1 MPILTGTASWT
12 DPTLI
17 ACGRFYPPAIR
28 TAEARLRYYATQFP
42 ITEVDA
48 SYYALP
54 DPATAYLWDRRTPD
68 DFVFDIKAFRLFTG
82 HGATP
87 QALPADIRRELDTDD
102 GATLYDHHLPGE
114 LRDELWR
121 RFTLALEP
129 LRASGKLG
137 TVLCQFA
144 PWVTAD
150 KRGHVRVADCVARL
164 EGVDTAVE
172 FRHQSWFAGAQA
184 DATLAFER
192 ELGAVH
198 VVVDSPQGADNS
210 VPAVWASTRDDIAVV
225 RLHGRNE
232 AAWNKKGIAASSGRF
247 IYEYSDE
254 EADALAKQIAALA
267 KRVAET
273 HVLLN
278 TNYQDQGVNNARRL
292 GAALGKIA
300 GA

>member
-1 MPILTGTASWT
+1 MRILTGTASWT

-17 ACGRFYPPAIR
+17 ACGRFYPSAIR
-28 TAEARLRYYATQFP
+28 SADARLRYYATQFP
-42 ITEVDA
+42 ITEVDS

-54 DPATAYLWDRRTPD
+54 DAATAYLWAQRTPD

-87 QALPADIRRELDTDD
+87 DALPADIRREIITDD
-102 GATLYDHHLPGE
+102 GVKLYDHHLPAE

-144 PWVTAD
+144 PWVTSD
-150 KRGHVRVADCVARL
+150 RRGHARVADCLTRL

-172 FRHQSWFAGAQA
+172 FRHQSWFAGTQA
-184 DATLAFER
+184 AATLAFER

-210 VPAVWASTRDDIAVV
+210 VPAVWETTREDIAVV
-225 RLHGRNE
+225 RLHGRNA
-232 AAWNKKGIAASSGRF
+232 AAWNRRGIAASSGRF

-254 EADALAKQIAALA
+254 EAEALAKQIAALS
-267 KRVAET
+267 KRVSET

-292 GAALGKIA
+292 GAALGRLA

>member
-1 MPILTGTASWT
+1 MRILTGTASWT

-17 ACGRFYPPAIR
+17 ACGRFYPPAAR
-28 TAEARLRYYATQFP
+28 SAEDRLRYYATQFP
-42 ITEVDA
+42 VTEVDS

-54 DPATAYLWDRRTPD
+54 DPATAWLWAQRTPD
-68 DFVFDIKAFRLFTG
+68 DFVIDIKAFRLFTG
-82 HGATP
+82 HGAAP
-87 QALPADIRRELDTDD
+87 RALPADIRRELKMDD
-102 GATLYDHHLPGE
+102 GVTLYDHHLPGE

-121 RFTLALEP
+121 RFTYALEP

-150 KRGHVRVADCVARL
+150 RRGHARVADCMARL

-172 FRHQSWFAGAQA
+172 LRHRSWFDGAQA
-184 DATLAFER
+184 NATLAFER
-192 ELGAVH
+192 DLGAVH
-198 VVVDSPQGADNS
+198 VVVDSPQGATNS
-210 VPAVWASTRDDIAVV
+210 VPAVWETTRDDLAVV
-225 RLHGRNE
+225 RLHGRNA
-232 AAWNKKGIAASSGRF
+232 AAWNKRGLASSSGRF

-267 KRVAET
+267 KRVSET

-292 GAALGKIA
+292 GAALGRLA